1 MKILIATAA
10 AAAVTLTVA
19 ATPVQAREGC
29 GPGYHRASNG
39 MCRANR
45 GTAQRWVE
53 GHYYQGHGYWANGR
67 WWHKRYRYHNNW
79 RYR

>member
-1 MKILIATAA
+1 MKSLYLIA
-10 AAAVTLTVA
+10 AAAVVTMTA
-19 ATPVQAREGC
+19 AGPVQAREGC

-45 GTAQRWVE
+45 GTMQRWVE
-53 GHYYQGHGYWANGR
+53 GHYYQGHGYWYQGR
-67 WWHKRYRYHNNW
+67 WWQQRYRYHNYW